1 MHIDACH
8 TYIWYNRTK
17 NTKIT
22 TNLITKYFQTDVSVI
37 VIDIT

>member
-1 MHIDACH
+1 MHAIH
-8 TYIWYNRTK
+8 IFGTTVRK
-17 NTKIT
+17 KTKIT